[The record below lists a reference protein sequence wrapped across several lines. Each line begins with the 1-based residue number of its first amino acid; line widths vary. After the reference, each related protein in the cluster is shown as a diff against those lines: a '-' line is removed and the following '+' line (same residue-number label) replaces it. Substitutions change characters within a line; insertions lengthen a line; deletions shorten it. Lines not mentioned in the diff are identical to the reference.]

1 MNRMRQ
7 AILDSALGPVCLSAA
22 AADAADVAE
31 QRFCFGEDFLGFD
44 GHFPGY
50 PILPAILQTLL
61 GQLVAEQLYGGRLVF
76 QKLSRAKFTRELRP
90 GEQILVRVVL
100 GAVADGVS
108 CAVELRCGEVAA
120 SSFTLNFAA
129 RGK

>member
-7 AILDSALGPVCLSAA
+7 AIMDSALGPVLLSD
-22 AADAADVAE
+22 DAAEVAE
-31 QRFCFGEDFLGFD
+31 QRFRFDEDFLGFD

-61 GQLVAEQLYGGRLVF
+61 GQLVAEQLCGGCLVF

-90 GEQILVRVVL
+90 GEQIQVRVVL
-100 GAVADGVS
+100 SDVADGVR
-108 CAVELRCGEVAA
+108 CGVELRCGEATA
-120 SSFTLNFAA
+120 SSFTLNFAP
-129 RGK
+129 RGE